1 MPHVDLET
9 LMCGGDRKIVCETLI
24 DGEPLPENPDFP
36 AKAPDLPAE
45 SFRLRKDEEIDWV
58 DRNAVF
64 ERKQSTRG
72 NSNSNSISNSNL
84 GPNSG
89 SASQRFYSH
98 SKSKASILGL
108 PKLPDSGQLCQ
119 HLRRSYLPA
128 SIRIFPKQSGKSVV
142 TEMEPASPKVSC
154 IGRVRPKEKK
164 KGRRRK
170 DQKKA
175 TEEKPVPEKKTFW
188 ASFLAVF
195 RLGCRHRGAVECDDE
210 SPAGYSNSNKIPVV
224 GAKIL
229 VKEPEPQSDPPGL
242 TGLKRFASGRRAGS
256 WRSSDDVEFERDFH
270 VEDSDT
276 LDRNGIWSP
285 RAISRPRELD
295 CDRGREFVGPAS
307 C

>member
-9 LMCGGDRKIVCETLI
+9 LMCGGDRKIVCETMI
-24 DGEPLPENPDFP
+24 EGHPLPEN
-36 AKAPDLPAE
+36 PDLPAE

-64 ERKQSTRG
+64 ERKQSTKG
-72 NSNSNSISNSNL
+72 SNSNSNANSH
-84 GPNSG
+84 PNSG

-98 SKSKASILGL
+98 LKSKASIFGL
-108 PKLPDSGQLCQ
+108 PKLPDSGQLCK
-119 HLRRSYLPA
+119 HLRRSYRPP
-128 SIRIFPKQSGKSVV
+128 SIRSLSKQSGKSAV

-175 TEEKPVPEKKTFW
+175 TEEKPAPEKKRFW

-210 SPAGYSNSNKIPVV
+210 SPAGCSNSNKIPVAV
-224 GAKIL
+224 AKIQA
-229 VKEPEPQSDPPGL
+229 KEPEPESDPPCL
-242 TGLKRFASGRRAGS
+242 AGLKRFASGRRAES
-256 WRSSDDVEFERDFH
+256 WGDVGFH

-276 LDRNGIWSP
+276 LDRNGIWRR
-285 RAISRPRELD
+285 RAIGRPRELD
-295 CDRGREFVGPAS
+295 CGRSRKFVGPAS

>member
-24 DGEPLPENPDFP
+24 DGHPLPEI
-36 AKAPDLPAE
+36 PDLPAE

-64 ERKQSTRG
+64 ERKQSTKG
-72 NSNSNSISNSNL
+72 GNSNSISNTNSH
-84 GPNSG
+84 PNSG

-98 SKSKASILGL
+98 LKSKASILGL

-119 HLRRSYLPA
+119 HLRRSYRPA
-128 SIRIFPKQSGKSVV
+128 SIRFFPKQSGKSAV

-164 KGRRRK
+164 KGRRQK
-170 DQKKA
+170 DKKKA
-175 TEEKPVPEKKTFW
+175 TEELPAPEKKKFW
-188 ASFLAVF
+188 ASFRAVF

-210 SPAGYSNSNKIPVV
+210 SPAGYSTGNKIPAV
-224 GAKIL
+224 GAKIQA
-229 VKEPEPQSDPPGL
+229 KEPEPESDPPDL
-242 TGLKRFASGRRAGS
+242 AGLKRFASGRRTGS
-256 WRSSDDVEFERDFH
+256 WGGCDDVDFH
-270 VEDSDT
+270 LEDSDT
-276 LDRNGIWSP
+276 LDRNGIWRR
-285 RAISRPRELD
+285 RAINRPKELD
-295 CDRGREFVGPAS
+295 CFRRREFVGPAS